1 MQFPSSLAIHADA
14 TGKIESSKPRV
25 DSNIGET
32 TNDKVKP
39 LRFSKTSERGDNEA
53 NLAKWAAGFILA
65 GILLR
70 ILFIFLATN
79 NGGDALSRAAITAKW
94 LQHPNLSLDF
104 ADPNWP
110 PVHFWLMAGLSL
122 LVRNVELGCRLL
134 SLLFGAFSVWVIW
147 RLAREIYGEGAAL
160 LSLVLFAFYSL
171 QIAYSTTSSSEA
183 TYLGLLLAAMLCFF
197 LYRHT
202 DNLRW
207 LAVAGLLLSIDAG
220 IRYEAWVFI
229 FMMSLL
235 LVFIS
240 GKNKFASVR
249 HVQSLLVFGLTA
261 GLWPVFWM
269 IHEWRTYG
277 NPLFA
282 LSNNYASIPEQLA
295 VNPAHAGL
303 YQVILVPGVI
313 LLTLTPLVFLGGFYA
328 LLLAIREART
338 REIALLAVG
347 FGLFQ
352 FRTIATGGSLAM
364 ARYTLTDGILLTLLA
379 GYGLLRLLQKWPV
392 CSYAHCVWL
401 TTAIIAINLLVI
413 IGCSAKKN
421 RFTDKFR
428 SVSPL
433 LQYPTRIDDIG
444 HFLRPRLNASDAVV
458 IDDYNTDSNIVAS
471 AIGLPLL
478 SGDRGF
484 LASRDNPAEVWNY
497 IDSRHPQYLILANK
511 GILKPYFALPLGFS
525 GQVQFR
531 GVEFKLLYQ
540 GEVYQVYKLSY
551 IHPAA

>member
-1 MQFPSSLAIHADA
+1 M
-14 TGKIESSKPRV
+14 
-25 DSNIGET
+25 DSTYDPNT
-32 TNDKVKP
+32 RDKVKP
-39 LRFSKTSERGDNEA
+39 LHLSKSFDNSENEA
-53 NLAKWAAGFILA
+53 RLARWAAGFILA

-122 LVRNVELGCRLL
+122 LVRNVVLGCRLL
-134 SLLFGAFSVWVIW
+134 SLLFGTFSVWVFW
-147 RLAREIYGEGAAL
+147 RLAREIYGERAAL

-171 QIAYSTTSSSEA
+171 HIAYSTTSSSEA

-197 LYRHT
+197 LYRHA
-202 DNLRW
+202 NELRW
-207 LAVAGLLLSIDAG
+207 LAIAGLLLSIDAG

-240 GKNKFASVR
+240 GKNKFAGWQ
-249 HVQSLLVFGLTA
+249 HFQSLLVFGLTA
-261 GLWPVFWM
+261 GIWPVFWM

-328 LLLAIREART
+328 LLLAIRETRT
-338 REIALLAVG
+338 REIALLTVG
-347 FGLFQ
+347 FALFQ

-364 ARYTLTDGILLTLLA
+364 ARYTLTDGILIALLA
-379 GYGLLRLLQKWPV
+379 GYGLLRLLEKWPV
-392 CSYAHCVWL
+392 CSYSSCVLL
-401 TTAIIAINLLVI
+401 TAAIIAINLMAI
-413 IGCSAKKN
+413 IGCSVKETK
-421 RFTDKFR
+421 FTDKFR

-433 LQYPTRIDDIG
+433 LQYPTRIDEVG
-444 HFLRPRLNASDAVV
+444 RFLRPRLGPSDSVV
-458 IDDYNTDSNIVAS
+458 IDDYNTDSNIVAA

-478 SGDRGF
+478 PGDRGF
-484 LASRDNPAEVWNY
+484 LASRDNPAQVWNY
-497 IDSRHPQYLILANK
+497 IDSSHPQYVILANN

-531 GVEFKLLYQ
+531 GVDFNLLYQ

-551 IHPAA
+551 IHPGDEWKLRPQPQAPRPPVMYPRH